1 MRPLLK
7 IISILGLLLTLLP
20 SFFVF
25 MNLID
30 FELNKALMI
39 VGSVLWFSSFPF
51 WIDKPAGDK
60 KNRS

>member
-30 FELNKALMI
+30 FELNKTLMLI
-39 VGSVLWFSSFPF
+39 GSILWFASFPF

-60 KNRS
+60 K

>member
-25 MNLID
+25 MKLID
-30 FELNKALMI
+30 FELNKVLMLI
-39 VGSVLWFSSFPF
+39 GSIMWFSSFPF
-51 WIDKPAGDK
+51 WIDKPARDK
-60 KNRS
+60 K